1 MSVLKTKK
9 KAVTVLSLQS
19 ENHAAY
25 KDAMN
30 ELKECMNNVFSNT
43 DSSISFDEFL
53 KKLEEEIEKI

>member
-1 MSVLKTKK
+1 VSVLKTKK

-43 DSSISFDEFL
+43 DSSISFDEF
-53 KKLEEEIEKI
+53 KKS